1 MRRLLGLLLLAGLAG
16 CEEPAPVPQPHYV
29 VGEGYQMGGVWYYP
43 REDFAYD
50 HAGLAA
56 VQHGDHAPLTADG
69 EAFDPTALA
78 AGHQTVQLPAIARV
92 TNIENGRQIL
102 LRINDRGPAALG
114 RILELT
120 PRAAELLQ
128 ATDGTR
134 IRVQV
139 LTVESRSLAE
149 QLGGGQ
155 IAIVAAP
162 REDVQAESLAPPSGA
177 AGSGGIAPATG
188 AQAAQAEGPVT
199 PLLQRMP
206 EEVTQTFALPGAL
219 YVDAGHFG
227 RAEYANRLSA
237 QFAGLPVTVQRQ
249 INGRT
254 QNYRVVVGPF
264 ADVPAADAALD
275 QVVRAGVTDARI
287 VVE

>member
-1 MRRLLGLLLLAGLAG
+1 M
-16 CEEPAPVPQPHYV
+16 
-29 VGEGYQMGGVWYYP
+29 
-43 REDFAYD
+43 
-50 HAGLAA
+50 
-56 VQHGDHAPLTADG
+56 QHGDHAPLTADG

-149 QLGGGQ
+149 QLR
-155 IAIVAAP
+155 AKARFAWRTRKLAAL
-162 REDVQAESLAPPSGA
+162 RRAQCAALESAARRRLPAYDRLDAAQRIGVLSNRSGVDASALSAALADEFRGA
-177 AGSGGIAPATG
+177 AEAELAAIALLETARRTLEF
-188 AQAAQAEGPVT
+188 Q
-199 PLLQRMP
+199 PLLSR
-206 EEVTQTFALPGAL
+206 GA
-219 YVDAGHFG
+219 
-227 RAEYANRLSA
+227 S
-237 QFAGLPVTVQRQ
+237 QP
-249 INGRT
+249 
-254 QNYRVVVGPF
+254 
-264 ADVPAADAALD
+264 
-275 QVVRAGVTDARI
+275 
-287 VVE
+287 

>member
-69 EAFDPTALA
+69 EAFDPT
-78 AGHQTVQLPAIARV
+78 AIARV

-188 AQAAQAEGPVT
+188 AQAAQAIF
-199 PLLQRMP
+199 
-206 EEVTQTFALPGAL
+206 EV
-219 YVDAGHFG
+219 
-227 RAEYANRLSA
+227 
-237 QFAGLPVTVQRQ
+237 
-249 INGRT
+249 
-254 QNYRVVVGPF
+254 
-264 ADVPAADAALD
+264 
-275 QVVRAGVTDARI
+275 
-287 VVE
+287 